1 MGVIESDDAAT
12 RRSVPAALC
21 GVFGE
26 APSETPPAG
35 SAIESQHTETNNE
48 LVFHEIK
55 VWLDGAE
62 GPLWQ
67 WECICTVGGTDIADE
82 GSVLTA
88 VRSHMAQMVH
98 EVWPD
103 E

>member
-1 MGVIESDDAAT
+1 MGNIDSDDATT
-12 RRSVPAALC
+12 RRSVPAARC
-21 GVFGE
+21 GVLGD
-26 APSETPPAG
+26 APSETPPPG
-35 SAIESQHTETNNE
+35 SAIESQHTATNNE

-55 VWLDGAE
+55 IWLDGAE

-67 WECICTVGGTDIADE
+67 WECSCAAGGTDIADE
-82 GSVLTA
+82 GSVLTDI
-88 VRSHMAQMVH
+88 RSHMAQMAH